1 MLQGYFTSTTLRQA
15 QDKAQYKHCYDIP
28 GLPRTDNDPE
38 SLFGRVRRQT
48 LLTSGPYHARQR
60 LHEEG
65 AWLLFD
71 TVHDEHEQ
79 VRRLRRVS
87 LEDWRQE
94 RCRMQEHQATFTDDR
109 RFRRQSPKYL
119 AELEVQAAKIGN
131 L

>member
-65 AWLLFD
+65 AWLLFA
-71 TVHDEHEQ
+71 VVSNEHEQ
-79 VRRLRRVS
+79 VERLQCVS
-87 LEDWRQE
+87 LKEWRKE
-94 RCRMQEHQATFTDDR
+94 RQRIREHQASFTDDR

-119 AELEVQAAKIGN
+119 AELEAQAAKIAN